1 MAKPKMPQGRRGKR
15 TGRTSAAQVGT
26 LVERIAEELRE
37 RIIDGTLA
45 PGEHLQQAALARRM
59 GVSSIPF
66 REAIRAL
73 ELQGF
78 VELVPFK
85 GARVKGL
92 TFEEISERAEIA
104 CALECLAIE
113 LALPDLGAR
122 DLDRADE
129 LAGRLYPAP
138 DVKTWFER
146 VNALL
151 HLICGAERRPHVF
164 RLILR
169 NRTAARRYTELLVRK
184 TLEDKAWER
193 DWASGHFRRLVE
205 LMRAGD
211 IEGIRALERFRFDGY
226 VEQLS
231 PWLETEAPPAAEPR
245 GPRAK
250 KPEARARVKAR
261 RSRSKRTFVSLRA
274 ERGGG
279 ASSPKTGKKATK
291 RR

>member
-1 MAKPKMPQGRRGKR
+1 MARPKAPPATRAKRAGSRR
-15 TGRTSAAQVGT
+15 AARSGT

-104 CALECLAIE
+104 CALECLAIA
-113 LALPDLGAR
+113 LALPDLSAR

-138 DVKTWFER
+138 DVRTWFER
-146 VNALL
+146 INTLL
-151 HLICGAERRPHVF
+151 HLICGAERRPHLF

-211 IEGIRALERFRFDGY
+211 IEGIRELERFRFDGY
-226 VEQLS
+226 VGQLS
-231 PWLETEAPPAAEPR
+231 PWLKAEAPPATEPR
-245 GPRAK
+245 GSRAK
-250 KPEARARVKAR
+250 EPQARARVTAR
-261 RSRSKRTFVSLRA
+261 RGGSKRTLVSLRA
-274 ERGGG
+274 ERGG
-279 ASSPKTGKKATK
+279 AAPRA
-291 RR
+291 RRRVRK